1 MLIGSLRKPCFC
13 KFISLSNAVKITP
26 KVVVESHVKHSLAE
40 TDVSVAFFDSI
51 HKAMDWETVAPDGD
65 LFLQKDYLKA
75 LELAV
80 PEGMQF
86 VYLVFYKKRIPIGIA
101 YGQVLDFN
109 STKNVPIAPNRYF
122 KKWLLGKL
130 NFKFLFCG
138 NLLST
143 GEHAFH
149 FKKEISIPEATIFLA
164 QALQLFTTQS
174 RQWNHRI
181 AATIIKDLPEN
192 TDAAPFKNQG
202 FVPLRFQPSMIFDL
216 NPNWQSFEDYLAAM
230 SSKYRV
236 RARRALKK
244 ATDLKWQ
251 EWNAAEIEKNLLK
264 VNELYKNIA
273 QGADFNAVHLHPQ
286 HFLNFKIQLPQ
297 QFRFFSVF
305 EKENWI
311 GFYTTLQNGGE
322 LEAHYL
328 GYDLEANHHNQLYLN
343 MLYRMIQQGIEV
355 GAKRIVFA
363 RTAMEIKS
371 SAGAVAQELV
381 LYMRPTA
388 AWSSPIWRALIHFL
402 EPKITWTPRHPF
414 RE

>member
-1 MLIGSLRKPCFC
+1 MIGSLRKPCFC
-13 KFISLSNAVKITP
+13 KFISLSNAAKIMP
-26 KVVVESHVKHSLAE
+26 KVVAESHGKHSLAG
-40 TDVSVAFFDSI
+40 TDVAVAFFDSI
-51 HKAMDWETVAPDGD
+51 DKATDWEITAPAYD
-65 LFLQKDYLKA
+65 LFLQKDYLKT

-109 STKNVPIAPNRYF
+109 STKNVPIAPHHYF
-122 KKWLLGKL
+122 KKWLLRQL

-149 FKKEISIPEATIFLA
+149 FKKEISTQEVTTLLSK
-164 QALQLFTTQS
+164 ALQLFTTQS
-174 RQWNHRI
+174 RLHNRRI

-192 TDAAPFKNQG
+192 VDAELFKNQG
-202 FVPLRFQPSMIFDL
+202 FVPIHFQPSMIFDL
-216 NPNWQSFEDYLAAM
+216 NPNWQSFEDYLHAM

-244 ATDLKWQ
+244 ATDLKWR
-251 EWNAAEIEKNLLK
+251 EWNAAEIEKNLSK

-273 QGADFNAVHLHPQ
+273 QGADFNAVHLRPQ

-297 QFRFFSVF
+297 QFRFFAVF
-305 EKENWI
+305 EKENLI
-311 GFYTTLQNGGE
+311 GFYTTLQNEDE

-343 MLYRMIQQGIEV
+343 MLYRMIQQGIEMNV
-355 GAKRIVFA
+355 KRIVFA

-371 SAGAVAQELV
+371 SVGAVAQELV

-388 AWSSPIWRALIHFL
+388 AWSSPIWRTLIHFF